1 MTETEML
8 PATKP
13 AVSTPRRSRRF
24 NWMRELAL
32 VPALVVLLII
42 GAFVSDTFLSVGN
55 IVSILTASAALALVV
70 LGESLVLITGKFDL
84 SLESTMGIAP
94 ALGVMLVIP
103 ATSAGFGFGL
113 PAFVGLLAIPV
124 IGAVI
129 GLINAFLIIKLQLN
143 AFITTL
149 AMLTLLRG
157 IQVGSTGG
165 KTLSD
170 GLDPFT
176 ALSTTTF
183 AGLPMAV
190 WLAALAFAVAGFLLR
205 YHRAGRA
212 LYAIGGN
219 REAARAA
226 GIRVDRISML
236 VFVIAGVLA
245 ALGGLAYTGYVGAL
259 GANQGSGLILNVFAA
274 AVIGG
279 VSLDGGK
286 GTMLGALTG
295 VLLLSTV
302 QNLLNAAQVPAPWI
316 SAVYG
321 GIILIALIISRFAGG
336 KAQT

>member
-1 MTETEML
+1 
-8 PATKP
+8 
-13 AVSTPRRSRRF
+13 
-24 NWMRELAL
+24 
-32 VPALVVLLII
+32 
-42 GAFVSDTFLSVGN
+42 
-55 IVSILTASAALALVV
+55 
-70 LGESLVLITGKFDL
+70 
-84 SLESTMGIAP
+84 
-94 ALGVMLVIP
+94 
-103 ATSAGFGFGL
+103 
-113 PAFVGLLAIPV
+113 
-124 IGAVI
+124 
-129 GLINAFLIIKLQLN
+129 
-143 AFITTL
+143 
-149 AMLTLLRG
+149 MLTLLRG

-170 GLDPFT
+170 DLDPFT

-190 WLAALAFAVAGFLLR
+190 WLAAIAFAVAGFFLR

-302 QNLLNAAQVPAPWI
+302 QNLLNAAQVPSPWI

-321 GIILIALIISRFAGG
+321 GIILVALVISRFAGG
-336 KAQT
+336 KPQT